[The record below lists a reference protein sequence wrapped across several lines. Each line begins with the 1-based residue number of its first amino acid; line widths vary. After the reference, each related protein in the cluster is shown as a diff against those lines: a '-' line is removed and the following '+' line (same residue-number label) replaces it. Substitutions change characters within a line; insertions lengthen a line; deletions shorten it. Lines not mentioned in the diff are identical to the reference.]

1 MEKLPVMVISQ
12 QRVNQVLINLL
23 GANAFISDKNR
34 VKGGD

>member
-12 QRVNQVLINLL
+12 QGVNQVLINLL
-23 GANAFISDKNR
+23 GANTFISDKNR